1 MFNTQ
6 RYLNRLHLAMASHIT
21 SNGFIIES
29 LVTNWEDEFETLKP
43 LFARTE
49 TDLSRFLLLASQAE
63 IQAYYFTFESGK
75 PGPNVGVN
83 MARALGTARGL
94 ILTALA
100 LERESLFLSH
110 APQWAFRSVFDAS
123 CLLISSLVSNSPPWL
138 PEPTAEDEDPA
149 QTLVNNCVAAIS
161 ACSVRDGDLPSRGA
175 SLVQG
180 FWQARDVVPPCDLP
194 AMAWPNRLG
203 AGITF
208 WCLNRFNRGLHEAQR
223 TSESAA
229 KTLKA
234 VRKFTPPHFPY
245 FLAIPTLPLLLPR
258 VDVGSCVHLQNSAPT
273 EPPHQNL
280 ASTDRARRLAARR
293 DPQVPRHCHRIPFRR
308 WTGPC
313 SWTTLAGVGVI
324 PFSWGCQHDRV
335 TVCHV

>member
-63 IQAYYFTFESGK
+63 IQAYYFTFEPGK

-100 LERESLFLSH
+100 LEREGLFLSH

-138 PEPTAEDEDPA
+138 PEPTAEDDDPA

-161 ACSVRDGDLPSRGA
+161 ACSVREGDLPSRGA

-180 FWQARDVVPPCDLP
+180 FWQARHQVPPCDLP

-223 TSESAA
+223 TNDSAV

-234 VRKFTPPHFPY
+234 VRKFTPPPVS
-245 FLAIPTLPLLLPR
+245 LPPSYSSPAVLLHR
-258 VDVGSCVHLQNSAPT
+258 FDFGSFVRLK
-273 EPPHQNL
+273 EF
-280 ASTDRARRLAARR
+280 STDRNTAPNPHQHRPGEEPTDAQRSSGATPMPS
-293 DPQVPRHCHRIPFRR
+293 DPFQEVDWSMFMDDF
-308 WTGPC
+308 G
-313 SWTTLAGVGVI
+313 
-324 PFSWGCQHDRV
+324 WGGSDSIFMGLP
-335 TVCHV
+335 T